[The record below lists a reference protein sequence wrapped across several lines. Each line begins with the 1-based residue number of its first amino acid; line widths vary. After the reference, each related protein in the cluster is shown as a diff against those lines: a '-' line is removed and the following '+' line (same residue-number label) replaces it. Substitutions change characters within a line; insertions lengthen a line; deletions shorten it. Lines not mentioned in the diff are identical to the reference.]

1 MAISRVHVWSP
12 GEVLLATDLNA
23 EYNNILTNAADL
35 VSPFTKAVSMGGFPL
50 YFDAAN
56 TIAFTAATNGVSLT
70 GGALN
75 TPQGADITAAATLNL
90 DTATGNSP
98 DVTGNT
104 GITAVTLSVG
114 RWRLV
119 RFTGT
124 PTITNG
130 ASLVVEGGADY
141 TAVAGQYVLFIG
153 YAGSVVRCIPFTT
166 PAATQTLTNKTIAS
180 STLTN
185 PANTVQ
191 VLTDA
196 ATIAWDTSL
205 GAMGTVTLTASRIV
219 GAPTGLKAGG
229 RYWLLVTQNGTGGWT
244 LTYNAVFKGVLPQPD
259 PTIAATT
266 LIAFDSDG
274 TNLYIAQ
281 PTAFI
286 DSNAVV
292 RGSADATKKV
302 RFEVDGLTT
311 GTTRVLT
318 VQDSDDTLVGRAT
331 TDTLTNKTLTSAVL
345 STGVSGSAVA
355 DQTVMEA
362 ASSTTILVPA
372 GNAHFHP
379 GVAKAWGKCTPATT
393 VNTSYPAGATMAKN
407 GTGDFTVTH
416 GRTFSS
422 TAYPIQITL
431 IATAASAYSYEISAT
446 TTTTF
451 RVVFVNPAAAA
462 VDPDGFFYT
471 IHGDL

>member
-75 TPQGADITAAATLNL
+75 TPQGADIVAAATLNL

-141 TAVAGQYVLFIG
+141 TAVAGQYVLFVG

-244 LTYNAVFKGVLPQPD
+244 LTYNAVFKGIIPQPD

-266 LIAFDSDG
+266 LLAFDSDG

-281 PTAFI
+281 PTSFI

-292 RGSADATKKV
+292 RGSADGTKKV

-331 TDTLTNKTLTSAVL
+331 TDTLTNKTLTSPVVN
-345 STGVSGSAVA
+345 TGVTGTAIA
-355 DQTVMEA
+355 DQTAMEA
-362 ASSTTILVPA
+362 ASSTSLIVPP
-372 GNAHFHP
+372 GNTHFHP
-379 GVAKAWGKCTPATT
+379 GVAKAFGKCTPAAT
-393 VNTSYPAGATMAKN
+393 VNASYPAGATLTKN
-407 GTGDFTVTH
+407 GTGDYTVTF
-416 GRTFSS
+416 GRTFSAS
-422 TAYPIQITL
+422 TYSVLITMHNV
-431 IATAASAYSYEISAT
+431 AASYSYEISTVA
-446 TTTTF
+446 TTTF
-451 RVVFVNPAAAA
+451 RVLFVDASTTA
-462 VDPDGFFYT
+462 VDPGAFSYVIF
-471 IHGDL
+471 GDL